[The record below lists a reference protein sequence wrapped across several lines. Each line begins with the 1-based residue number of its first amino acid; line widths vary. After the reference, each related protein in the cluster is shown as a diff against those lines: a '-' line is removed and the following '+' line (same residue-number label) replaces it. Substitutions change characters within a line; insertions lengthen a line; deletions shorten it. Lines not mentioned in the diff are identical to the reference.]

1 MEVAE
6 LIEALH
12 EQGELLAASAEGTDL
27 DLAVPTCPEWRLRD
41 LLDHIGKVHRWA
53 ASYVATGRTTMLEE
67 DEEKSIFAGPPPDD
81 GLVDWFRAG
90 HVSLCEA
97 LRSAP
102 ADLECWTFMA
112 APSPLAF
119 WARRQA
125 HETAIHRVDA
135 QSIAG
140 DVSPAEMLFAA
151 DGIDELLVGFA
162 ARGRKL
168 LADPPRTMSV
178 QTSDSG
184 DNWLVTLGT
193 DEVKAQRGNGDAKE
207 AHCTVFGTASDVYM
221 TLWNR
226 LPTSTLTTRGDA
238 AVLTGL
244 CDKLHIRWS

>member
-27 DLAVPTCPEWRLRD
+27 DVAVPTCPEWRLRD
-41 LLDHIGKVHRWA
+41 LLDHLGKVQRWA
-53 ASYVATGRTTMLEE
+53 TSYVVTGRTTMLEE
-67 DEEKSIFAGPPPDD
+67 DEEKPIFGDLTSDD
-81 GLVDWFRAG
+81 ELVGWFRAG
-90 HVSLCEA
+90 HEGLCDA

-112 APSPLAF
+112 ASSPLAF

-140 DVSPAEMLFAA
+140 DISPTEMLLAA

-162 ARGRKL
+162 TRGRKL

-178 QTSDSG
+178 ETIDSG

-193 DEVKAQRGNGDAKE
+193 DEVKTLRGTGEAKE
-207 AHCTVFGTASDVYM
+207 ADCMVSGTASDVYL

-226 LPTSTLTTRGDA
+226 LPTSTLTTHGDVG
-238 AVLTGL
+238 VLAGF
-244 CDKLHIRWS
+244 CKKLHIRWS